1 MYVITVE
8 FTINPAHQP
17 EFMDAMRQQ
26 AHNSLELE
34 KNCHHFDIAWSEEDQ
49 NLIFLYEVYTDRAA
63 FEVHCAS
70 DHFRSFNR
78 LISPWVTNKI
88 IRGWIQPV

>member
-34 KNCHHFDIAWSEEDQ
+34 KGCHQFDIAWGEEDQ
-49 NLIFLYEVYTDRAA
+49 NVIFLYEVYSDRAA
-63 FEVHCAS
+63 FDVHLAS
-70 DHFRSFNR
+70 DHFRLFNQ
-78 LISPWVTNKI
+78 LVSPWVVNKI
-88 IRGWIQPV
+88 IQGWIQPV